1 MIRKVILFLF
11 FLSIVMS
18 GNGQKYVFLRSS
30 KKLEYKKGSD
40 WIIAQENTVLNHDT
54 YVKCKTNFDV
64 KDLSNKK
71 HLCSATTLAAPL
83 YTVLDKYKKI
93 RQNDGYVWVKD
104 GNIYDAARELNE
116 SQARSVTDSLNVHYL
131 IVDIHDFDDSAWGKI
146 GLPNVDARSLENAL
160 KKHFIP
166 NNKYILSYSKVLD
179 NLQNTSAD
187 SVKSSL
193 NELVETVGE
202 DTEDVVV
209 VYLSSHGTRSKTGK
223 FCLITSDTSI
233 DDFNRSIDSYVSE
246 DDIINCVRELA
257 LKNAKTLIF
266 IDACYA
272 GTIIRNL
279 SKDDEI
285 LKRNVAFFTSTANDL
300 SAFQDRDGSPFAVA
314 ITRAMSGDEQFYFR
328 KDDNVVT
335 PQSLDVYIRESVN
348 KKHTGQ
354 DPQSIRGLEMSPKTP
369 LWTISEINPKS
380 YLSDLK
386 YQASNNNTDALIE
399 LGNYFNNG
407 NEEFD
412 IPINADSAFHY
423 YSKAFDIGDKRAT
436 VPLAMCY
443 YYGTGVKQ
451 DYKEAFD
458 LFSIG
463 EIEEDDIACYYLAV
477 YYTKGIIV
485 KKSKKEA
492 LRKMKKIKNPMSL
505 DIGLAC
511 EREGVPIKGIMQ
523 KDGEY
528 LQNVM
533 IINPDSKTKHIAA
546 TIGIN
551 LDTKKEYVIGITRTV
566 SDKPVYDF
574 KAEEG
579 DSHAQA
585 MMGRSFL
592 FGIDKPRNYEMAVK
606 WLNKSAA
613 QDNGDAFYYLYVC
626 FSHGFGVAEDKGK
639 AMSYLERAV
648 NKNIP
653 NAWIEMGNHYFYGDN
668 SVKADDKEAFI
679 LWHKAAQKG
688 HPVGQYKV
696 GLCYKYGIG
705 VEPNES
711 SAKDWLLKSAK
722 NKKYGDETG
731 YASAQYELG
740 KYYLSY
746 QNYQDA
752 YKWLNKAKMQGNSN
766 AKKLLLKYYYSNG
779 EVKKQNN

>member
-11 FLSIVMS
+11 LVSIVIP

-54 YVKCKTNFDV
+54 YVKCQTNFDV
-64 KDLSNKK
+64 KDFSNKK
-71 HLCSATTLAAPL
+71 HLCSATKFGAPL
-83 YTVLDKYKKI
+83 YLVLDKHKI
-93 RQNDGYVWVKD
+93 ARQSDGYVWVKD
-104 GNIYDAARELNE
+104 GNIYDAARELDDLKTQTVSDTINF
-116 SQARSVTDSLNVHYL
+116 HYL
-131 IVDIHDFDDSAWGKI
+131 IVDIHDFDDSSWGKI
-146 GLPNVDARSLENAL
+146 GLPNVDAKAIENAL

-166 NNKYILSYSKVLD
+166 KNKYILSYNKVLD

-187 SVKSSL
+187 SVKNSL

-202 DTEDVVV
+202 DTEDVVF

-223 FCLITSDTSI
+223 FFLITSDTSI
-233 DDFNRSIDSYVSE
+233 DDFKRSIDSYISE
-246 DDIINCVRELA
+246 DDINNSIRKLA
-257 LKNAKTLIF
+257 LKNARVLIF
-266 IDACYA
+266 VDACYA

-279 SKDDEI
+279 VKDDEI
-285 LKRNVAFFTSTANDL
+285 LKRNVAIYTSTANDL
-300 SAFQDRDGSPFAVA
+300 SAYQDREGSPFAIA
-314 ITRAMSGDEQFYFR
+314 ITRAISGDEQFYFN
-328 KDDNVVT
+328 KNDNIVT
-335 PQSLDVYIRESVN
+335 PQLLDVYIRESVN
-348 KKHTGQ
+348 KKHPGQ
-354 DPQSIRGLEMSPKTP
+354 DPQSIRGTEMSPQAP
-369 LWTISEINPKS
+369 LWKISSLKS
-380 YLSDLK
+380 RGYILDVKS
-386 YQASNNNTDALIE
+386 QANLNNTDALIE
-399 LGNYFNNG
+399 LGNFYQNG
-407 NEEFD
+407 NIEYN
-412 IPINADSAFHY
+412 IPLNADSAFY
-423 YSKAFDIGDKRAT
+423 YYTKAFELGDKRAT

-451 DYKEAFD
+451 DYKEAID
-458 LFSIG
+458 LFSVG

-505 DIGLAC
+505 EIGLAC

-523 KDGEY
+523 KNGEY

-533 IINPDSKTKHIAA
+533 IIRPDSKTKHIAA
-546 TIGIN
+546 TMGLN
-551 LDTKKEYVIGITRTV
+551 LDTNKEYVIGISRTV

-574 KAEEG
+574 KAEKG

-592 FGIDKPRNYEMAVK
+592 FGIDKPRNYEMALK

-613 QDNGDAFYYLYVC
+613 QDNGDAYYYLYVC
-626 FSHGFGVAEDKGK
+626 FNRGLGVTEDKEK
-639 AMSYLERAV
+639 AMSYLIRSVE
-648 NKNIP
+648 KNIP
-653 NAWIEMGNHYFYGDN
+653 NAMIEMGNHYFYGGN
-668 SVKADDKEAFI
+668 SVIADDKEAFI

-688 HPVGQYKV
+688 HPAGQYKV

-705 VEPNES
+705 VEANES

-722 NKKYGDETG
+722 NRKYGDETG

-740 KYYLSY
+740 KYYLSH

-752 YKWLNKAKMQGNSN
+752 HKWLNKAKMQGNSN
-766 AKKLLLKYYYSNG
+766 AKKLLLKYFYSNG
-779 EVKKQNN
+779 EVKPQN

>member
-1 MIRKVILFLF
+1 MIRKFLSFLF
-11 FLSIVMS
+11 FLSVVMP
-18 GNGQKYVFLRSS
+18 GNAQKYVFLRSS
-30 KKLEYKKGSD
+30 KKLEYKKGSN

-83 YTVLDKYKKI
+83 FTVLDKYKKVK
-93 RQNDGYVWVKD
+93 QSDGYVWVKD

-116 SQARSVTDSLNVHYL
+116 SQERSVTDTVNIHYL
-131 IVDIHDFDDSAWGKI
+131 IVDIHDFDDSAWGRI
-146 GLPNVDARSLENAL
+146 GLPNVDARSIENAL

-166 NNKYILSYSKVLD
+166 NNKYILSYNKVLD
-179 NLQNTSAD
+179 NLQNTNAD
-187 SVKSSL
+187 SVKNSL
-193 NELVETVGE
+193 NELVETVEE
-202 DTEDVVV
+202 DAEEVVV

-233 DDFNRSIDSYVSE
+233 DEFNRSIDSYVSE
-246 DDIINCVRELA
+246 DDIINCVRGLA
-257 LKNAKTLIF
+257 LKNAKILIF

-279 SKDDEI
+279 NKDDEI
-285 LKRNVAFFTSTANDL
+285 LKRNVALYTSTANDL
-300 SAFQDRDGSPFAVA
+300 SAFQDRDGSPFAIA
-314 ITRAMSGDEQFYFR
+314 IIRAMSGDEQFYFR

-369 LWTISEINPKS
+369 LWTISEIKPKS

-412 IPINADSAFHY
+412 IPINADSAFYY

-436 VPLAMCY
+436 VPLALCY

-451 DYKEAFD
+451 NYEEALS
-458 LFSIG
+458 LFSVG
-463 EIEEDDIACYYLAV
+463 EAEEDDLAYYYLAV

-485 KKSKKEA
+485 QKSKKEA
-492 LRKMKKIKNPMSL
+492 RLKMKKIKNLNSKRLVEASIQEGIPISGFFKDHEKIESL
-505 DIGLAC
+505 II
-511 EREGVPIKGIMQ
+511 IK
-523 KDGEY
+523 
-528 LQNVM
+528 
-533 IINPDSKTKHIAA
+533 PDSKLKHIAA
-546 TIGIN
+546 TYGMN
-551 LDTKKEYVIGITRTV
+551 LDTNSEYVITTSSSI
-566 SDKPVYDF
+566 SDKPIYDY
-574 KAEEG
+574 KAEKG
-579 DSHAQA
+579 DAQAQA
-585 MMGRSFL
+585 MMGRSYL
-592 FGIDKPRNYEMAVK
+592 FGLDKPRNYQVALK
-606 WLNKSAA
+606 WLNKSAE
-613 QDNGDAFYYLYVC
+613 QDNADAFYYLYIC
-626 FSHGFGVAEDKGK
+626 YYHGRGVKEDKEK
-639 AMSYLERAV
+639 AMSYLAQAVER
-648 NKNIP
+648 NIP

-688 HPVGQYKV
+688 HPIGQYKV

-740 KYYLSY
+740 KYYLY
-746 QNYQDA
+746 HQNYQDA
-752 YKWLNKAKMQGNSN
+752 YKWLYKAKVQGNSN

-779 EVKKQNN
+779 EVKKQND

>member
-1 MIRKVILFLF
+1 MIRKFLFFLF
-11 FLSIVMS
+11 FLSIVIP

-83 YTVLDKYKKI
+83 YTVLDKYKKAK
-93 RQNDGYVWVKD
+93 QSDGYVWIKD
-104 GNIYDAARELNE
+104 GNIYDAACELNE
-116 SQARSVTDSLNVHYL
+116 SQASSVTDTVNIHYL

-146 GLPNVDARSLENAL
+146 GLPNVDARSIENAL

-166 NNKYILSYSKVLD
+166 NNKYLLSYHKVLD
-179 NLQNTSAD
+179 NLQNTSSD
-187 SVKSSL
+187 SINNSL
-193 NELVETVGE
+193 TQLLETVNE

-209 VYLSSHGTRSKTGK
+209 IYLSSHGTRNKAGK

-233 DDFNRSIDSYVSE
+233 DEFNRRIDSYISE
-246 DDIINCVRELA
+246 DDITNYVRKLA
-257 LKNAKTLIF
+257 LKNAKILIF

-285 LKRNVAFFTSTANDL
+285 LKRNVAFYTSTANDL
-300 SAFQDRDGSPFAVA
+300 SAFQDRDGSPFAIA

-328 KDDNVVT
+328 KNDNVVT

-369 LWTISEINPKS
+369 LWTISEIKQKT

-386 YQASNNNTDALIE
+386 YQASINNTDALIE
-399 LGNYFNNG
+399 LGNYFNKG
-407 NEEFD
+407 NEEFN

-436 VPLAMCY
+436 VPLALCY
-443 YYGTGVKQ
+443 YYGKGVRQ
-451 DYKEAFD
+451 DYEEALS
-458 LFSIG
+458 LFSVG
-463 EIEEDDIACYYLAV
+463 EAEEEDIAYYYLAV
-477 YYTKGIIV
+477 YYTKGIVV

-492 LRKMKKIKNPMSL
+492 FRKMKKIKNPMSL
-505 DIGLAC
+505 ELVRASLN
-511 EREGVPIKGIMQ
+511 EGVPLKGVSRENGEELHNLKIIK
-523 KDGEY
+523 
-528 LQNVM
+528 
-533 IINPDSKTKHIAA
+533 PDSKMKHIAA
-546 TIGIN
+546 SMGMDF
-551 LDTKKEYVIGITRTV
+551 DTNTEYVVAITRTV
-566 SDKPVYDF
+566 SDEPVYEI
-574 KAEEG
+574 KAEKG
-579 DSHAQA
+579 DAHAQA
-585 MMGRSFL
+585 MLGRCYL
-592 FGIDKPRNYEMAVK
+592 FGIDKPRNYEIALK
-606 WLNKSAA
+606 WLNKAA
-613 QDNGDAFYYLYVC
+613 TQDNGDAFYYLYVC
-626 FSHGFGVAEDKGK
+626 FNQGLGVAVDKEK
-639 AMSYLERAV
+639 AMSYLVQAV
-648 NKNIP
+648 SKKTP

-668 SVKADDKEAFI
+668 SLKADDKEAFI
-679 LWHKAAQKG
+679 LWHNAAKAG

-722 NKKYGDETG
+722 NKKYGDKTG

-746 QNYQDA
+746 QNYEEA
-752 YKWLNKAKMQGNSN
+752 YKWLNKAKVQGNSS

-779 EVKKQNN
+779 EVKKQNE